1 MSDGKLTPRRAR
13 DPENQTNGKWCC
25 ADATP
30 EYPGGTCG
38 NYPVKGGTVCF
49 QSHGGAASQVR
60 RKGQERLKEQE
71 ASKALEKHK
80 STLGGSRLG
89 ISNIDAMLWML
100 EEAAQNVLFYQDQ
113 VRLLKQGKG
122 GKNAE
127 GEFEDGLYS
136 FIPMVGDV
144 EHVMVKKYDQER
156 DRLFKIAADCSKI
169 GIEARRVEIVQE
181 QAEILIK
188 AQIAGW
194 DAVGLDAAQR
204 DVANKAVVGALRD
217 FKVIE
222 GGA

>member
-1 MSDGKLTPRRAR
+1 MAFKDAPKCTAHK
-13 DPENQTNGKWCC
+13 TNGEPCPQPAMTGQK
-25 ADATP
+25 
-30 EYPGGTCG
+30 
-38 NYPVKGGTVCF
+38 VC
-49 QSHGGAASQVR
+49 QSHGGKAKQNLKKGKE
-60 RKGQERLKEQE
+60 RKAEQE

-80 STLGGSRLG
+80 ASLGGSRLG
-89 ISNIDAMLWML
+89 ISNVDAMLWML

-122 GKNAE
+122 GKNDE